1 MQGSNRLLLAA
12 GLVTWAMAG
21 VPTLSHGLAEHVS
34 WSFALW
40 CIAFLTF
47 GVAFCAMVFD
57 VGKGRWDASLLGLES
72 VAALC
77 CIALGS
83 GGAVGFTGILLA
95 VVGGQ
100 LPFVLGLRTA
110 TLWVLV
116 QSLVLALLFAWGGD
130 GHWLTIGG
138 YAGFQLFALGAGHV
152 ARRESDARREL
163 AATHAELVATQAL
176 LAESARERERLRIS
190 RELHDSAGHHL
201 TALSLQLELAKNAE
215 GEQAKAAVVKARAI
229 AGELLGEVRDTV
241 RALRE
246 TRQVE
251 LEPALQALAQ
261 AASGLKVTI
270 RVDPELQLDSDTAH
284 ALFRCAQ
291 EAVTNA
297 LRHSSAQHLT
307 LDLCEVDEAAVLTVK
322 DDGRGAA
329 ELRPGSG
336 LSGLRERLE
345 ILGGEIQLETSP
357 GRGFRLVA
365 SVPGGST

>member
-1 MQGSNRLLLAA
+1 MQGPNRLLLAA
-12 GLVTWAMAG
+12 GLVTWVMAG
-21 VPTLSHGLAEHVS
+21 LPTLLHGPAGQAT
-34 WSFALW
+34 WIFPLW
-40 CIAFLTF
+40 CVAFLTF
-47 GVAFCAMVFD
+47 GIAFCAMVFE
-57 VGKGRWDASLLGLES
+57 VAGGRWHVQLLALES
-72 VAALC
+72 LAALG

-100 LPFVLGLRTA
+100 LPFVLSLRTA
-110 TLWVLV
+110 TLWVLL

-176 LAESARERERLRIS
+176 LAESARERERMRIS

-241 RALRE
+241 RTLRE

-251 LEPALQALAQ
+251 LEPALNALAR

-270 RVDPELQLDSDTAH
+270 RVDPALQLDPDTAY

-307 LDLCEVDEAAVLTVK
+307 LELCEVDGSVVLTVK
-322 DDGRGAA
+322 DDGHGAA
-329 ELRPGSG
+329 QVRPGSG

-345 ILGGEIQLETSP
+345 ILGGDIQLETSP